1 MIEDIQLRLTR
12 MNETDSET
20 KEGSVKRVVFALK
33 GSDKKHSVDW
43 TITLRADE
51 EMPTSYIKQ
60 IGRHI
65 GDTTLVR
72 LGKDAHQ
79 SEL

>member
-1 MIEDIQLRLTR
+1 MIEDIKLRLTR

-20 KEGSVKRVVFALK
+20 KAGAVKRVTFALT
-33 GSDKKHSVDW
+33 GFDEKHSVDW

-51 EMPTSYIKQ
+51 EMPSSYIKQ
-60 IGRHI
+60 VGRHI
-65 GDTTLVR
+65 GDTTLVS

-79 SEL
+79 TEL

>member
-1 MIEDIQLRLTR
+1 MIEDIELRLTR

-20 KEGSVKRVVFALK
+20 REGPVKRVVFALK

-51 EMPTSYIKQ
+51 EMPSSYIKQ
-60 IGRHI
+60 VGKHI
-65 GDTTLVR
+65 GNTTLVS
-72 LGKDAHQ
+72 LGKSAHQ
-79 SEL
+79 TEL